1 MLTAKAPSAKR
12 SRTEFSFASLC
23 RHGAPTSTRFSDF
36 CMPRPTLVF
45 ALLLSPATALI
56 VPGLRNSREAPACSQ
71 HRRSLPPLLAGKRT
85 DNPQPTLRQWAAAE
99 SSAVAPLLTLY
110 TLHAALKRTL
120 DGLGL
125 GFPASI
131 IGMLS
136 GPTSSTNP
144 NPNPRP
150 NPNPNPNPNPSSTPN
165 LTPKSSQ
172 ASGRSARSARGAPRR
187 PMHSRPS
194 SRRRAGCSARGLPP
208 SSRPASLGSG
218 SG

>member
-1 MLTAKAPSAKR
+1 
-12 SRTEFSFASLC
+12 
-23 RHGAPTSTRFSDF
+23 
-36 CMPRPTLVF
+36 MPRPTLVF

-85 DNPQPTLRQWAAAE
+85 DDPQPSLRQWAAAE

-131 IGMLS
+131 VGMLS

-150 NPNPNPNPNPSSTPN
+150 NPNPNPSPNPNPNPNPSSTPN
-165 LTPKSSQ
+165 LNSKSSQ